1 MEEEE
6 QPEVKS
12 AISSKL
18 MDKYLKECFLNALK
32 LSKVE
37 GELPID
43 SGKFYMD
50 YILLCRPEG
59 VKL

>member
-1 MEEEE
+1 MVEKTEKVEE
-6 QPEVKS
+6 QPEGKS
-12 AISSKL
+12 VISAKL
-18 MDKYLKECFLNALK
+18 MDQYLKESFMNALK

-50 YILLCRPEG
+50 YMLLARP
-59 VKL
+59 

>member
-1 MEEEE
+1 MPEETEA
-6 QPEVKS
+6 KS
-12 AISSKL
+12 VISSKL
-18 MDKYLKECFLNALK
+18 MDQYLKESFLNALK

-43 SGKFYMD
+43 SGRFYMD
-50 YILLCRPEG
+50 YILLARPEG

>member
-1 MEEEE
+1 MPEETEA
-6 QPEVKS
+6 KS
-12 AISSKL
+12 VISSKL
-18 MDKYLKECFLNALK
+18 MDQYLKESFLNALK

-43 SGKFYMD
+43 SGRFYID
-50 YILLCRPEG
+50 YMLLARPEG

>member
-1 MEEEE
+1 MPEETEA
-6 QPEVKS
+6 KS
-12 AISSKL
+12 VISSKL
-18 MDKYLKECFLNALK
+18 MDQYLKESFLNALK

-43 SGKFYMD
+43 SGRFYMD
-50 YILLCRPEG
+50 YMLLARPEG